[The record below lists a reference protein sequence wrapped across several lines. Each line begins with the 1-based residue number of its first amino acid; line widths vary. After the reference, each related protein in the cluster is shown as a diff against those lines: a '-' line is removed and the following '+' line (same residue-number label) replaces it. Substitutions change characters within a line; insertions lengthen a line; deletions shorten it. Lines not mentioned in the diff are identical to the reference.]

1 VFKPFCTKLICTL
14 VFKILTTQKLFMKKL
29 GFLLMLVCLAIA
41 PTLSHAQD
49 TTKANKKADMRKAL
63 RDKWQ
68 NATPEEKDKMKAKM
82 KEVKAKYDSLPPE
95 KKAEIK
101 EKMKERKEAKKP

>member
-1 VFKPFCTKLICTL
+1 
-14 VFKILTTQKLFMKKL
+14 MKKIIFFFIIV
-29 GFLLMLVCLAIA
+29 GLAFT

-49 TTKANKKADMRKAL
+49 STKTKKKMEMRKAL

-68 NATPEEKDKMKAKM
+68 NATPEEKEKIKQKV
-82 KEVKAKYDSLPPE
+82 KEMKAKYDSLPPE

-101 EKMKERKEAKKP
+101 